1 MCPTKGSKIMKVCG
15 KEIMMRGR
23 LIRIAQIDGDK
34 YNFPDDPEILI
45 DALRKCGER
54 IDLFTFLQKLP
65 ETTPKYTYPVEWDNL
80 AVLPVSTFDN
90 WWNHQIK
97 SFPRNR
103 ARQAEKKGVVLREVA
118 CDEALIQGI
127 CAIYNE
133 SPVRQGRP
141 FPHYGMTFDTAR
153 DYARTFPDRSIFVG
167 AFVGNSLIGFIK
179 LVMDESRTHACL
191 VHILSTIKHRDKA
204 PTNALLAQA
213 VKIGADR
220 GISYLV
226 YENFTYG
233 KKQGDSLSH
242 FKEVNGFQR
251 MDLPRYYIPL
261 TQLGRIAFRLGLHH
275 RLTDHLPESL
285 LAKLRQLRTAWY
297 ERRFQLKTQA
307 L

>member
-1 MCPTKGSKIMKVCG
+1 MKVCG
-15 KEIMMRGR
+15 KDINVRGR

-34 YNFPDDPEILI
+34 YNFPDDPEMLL
-45 DALRKCGER
+45 AGLRKRGER

-65 ETTPKYTYPVEWDNL
+65 ETAPKYSYPVEWDNL
-80 AVLPVSTFDN
+80 AVLPVSTFDH
-90 WWNHQIK
+90 WWNQQIR

-103 ARQAEKKGVVLREVA
+103 ARQAEKKGVVLREVP

-133 SPVRQGRP
+133 SPVRQGKR
-141 FPHYGMTFDTAR
+141 FPHYGMTVERAR
-153 DYARTFPDRSIFVG
+153 GYARTFLDRSIYVG
-167 AFVGNSLIGFIK
+167 AFLGATMIGFIK
-179 LVMDESRTHACL
+179 LVMDETRTHACL
-191 VHILSTIKHRDKA
+191 VHILSMIQHKDKA
-204 PTNALLAQA
+204 PTNALLAHA
-213 VKIGADR
+213 VKICADQ

-226 YENFTYG
+226 YENFAYG

-261 TQLGRIAFRLGLHH
+261 TPLGRIAFRFGLHH
-275 RLTDHLPESL
+275 RLADRLPETVA
-285 LAKLRQLRTAWY
+285 AKLRDLRSSWY
-297 ERRFQLKTQA
+297 QHRFQLKPKS

>member
-45 DALRKCGER
+45 DGLRKCGER

-65 ETTPKYTYPVEWDNL
+65 ETTPKYAYPVEWDNL

-127 CAIYNE
+127 CGIYNE
-133 SPVRQGRP
+133 SRIRQGRR

-167 AFVGNSLIGFIK
+167 AFVDDSLIGFIK

-191 VHILSTIKHRDKA
+191 VHILSMIKHRDKA

-213 VKIGADR
+213 VKICADR

-285 LAKLRQLRTAWY
+285 VAKLRELRAAWY